1 MCLKGDTR
9 LHWCWCETT
18 WVVAFAL
25 QSEGLTPQQEHVL
38 QCLSYQLNIS
48 FLKRSKDFSEI
59 KSLFCDMD
67 WQMPRH
73 TPVPRVDAFWI
84 LDRHI
89 DFVRIRSSSTDLRV
103 SALPSLIHLCH
114 DVEGHNPCV
123 CDASGASALTLAA
136 LGHPA
141 MSAHISTSG
150 QLGRHYDIS
159 GSSMVFVKYHTI
171 NVYVLLYPSIMFLH
185 VSPLS
190 SYQYRC
196 LLHFADTDV
205 DKAW

>member
-1 MCLKGDTR
+1 MTWTDRCPDTLPSR
-9 LHWCWCETT
+9 
-18 WVVAFAL
+18 
-25 QSEGLTPQQEHVL
+25 VL
-38 QCLSYQLNIS
+38 MHFEYY
-48 FLKRSKDFSEI
+48 
-59 KSLFCDMD
+59 
-67 WQMPRH
+67 
-73 TPVPRVDAFWI
+73 V
-84 LDRHI
+84 DRHI

-103 SALPSLIHLCH
+103 SALPCLIHLCH

-171 NVYVLLYPSIMFLH
+171 NVYVFLYPSIMFLH

-205 DKAW
+205 DKA